1 MTSRGPDGESDA
13 GVAFSQ
19 SFQKVSGRA
28 RIGEINASMRQ
39 VRLVGDRIDFEMMD
53 QRGMLRV
60 YEGRVSAE
68 RIEGRT
74 VASNG
79 ATGSFVATRTGPML
93 PIETGR
99 E

>member
-13 GVAFSQ
+13 GIAFSQ
-19 SFQKVSGRA
+19 AFQKVSGRV
-28 RIGEINASMRQ
+28 RMGEVNASMRQ

-53 QRGMLRV
+53 QRGIVRV
-60 YEGRVSAE
+60 YDGRVSGE

-79 ATGSFVATRTGPML
+79 TTGSFVATRTGPVL
-93 PIETGR
+93 PVETGR

>member
-1 MTSRGPDGESDA
+1 
-13 GVAFSQ
+13 
-19 SFQKVSGRA
+19 
-28 RIGEINASMRQ
+28 
-39 VRLVGDRIDFEMMD
+39 MMD